1 MPRRRTLIQV
11 PPDLVVEI
19 DALVGPR
26 KRSAFVVELARREIR
41 RQKLLKVF
49 ENKEPIWR
57 EEDHPEF
64 AGDSDAWVRTLRAEA
79 ESRFE
84 RLGQGQRSP
93 TLARLR
99 PSGATALRLICGLDV
114 APRPSAHRSG
124 RTRSRPEKPRSDPW
138 A

>member
-1 MPRRRTLIQV
+1 MVVLRSWLMPRRRTLIQV

-64 AGDSDAWVRTLRAEA
+64 AGDSDAWVPTMRAEA
-79 ESRFE
+79 ESTSTSE
-84 RLGQGQRSP
+84 RR
-93 TLARLR
+93 
-99 PSGATALRLICGLDV
+99 
-114 APRPSAHRSG
+114 
-124 RTRSRPEKPRSDPW
+124 
-138 A
+138 